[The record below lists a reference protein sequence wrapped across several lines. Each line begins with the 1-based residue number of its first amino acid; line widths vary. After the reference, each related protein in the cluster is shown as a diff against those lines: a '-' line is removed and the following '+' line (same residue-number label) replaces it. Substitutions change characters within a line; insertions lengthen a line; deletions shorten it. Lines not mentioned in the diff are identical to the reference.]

1 MSLDVLLEAADVL
14 EKQKVGKCHYF
25 PNIIIR
31 KLSIVNIKH
40 LRVLGRGGGAPVHT
54 MPIMP
59 IFHQL
64 LVKWALM
71 VNNSLLL
78 KLL

>member
-1 MSLDVLLEAADVL
+1 MLLEAADVL

-54 MPIMP
+54 MPI
-59 IFHQL
+59 FHQL

-71 VNNSLLL
+71 VKNSLLL